1 MRGDNE
7 MNDRDAFLDED
18 TSIPKGRVTLSSS
31 VVMQQG
37 VK

>member
-1 MRGDNE
+1 

-18 TSIPKGRVTLSSS
+18 TPIPKGRVTLSSS

-37 VK
+37 VI